1 MRQKHI
7 VLTISVIFIL
17 AGAAVNCDRNMSPLS
32 SELPQNKDTIG
43 AVLTG
48 TVDLGN
54 SQVSSFSAV
63 KVGVKDTNLVTTP
76 NDKGDFTL
84 KNIPPGDIALE
95 VTVQT
100 TVSDISIENVKTNDL
115 IEAVI
120 EVLAGNRAALVQ
132 MNKYSDNN
140 DTSNDVALELEIRPD
155 RWSTDWSEDNSY
167 STDEVIA
174 KISGKGFDRIDYDS
188 VRMTYMDEEIKPY
201 EYDLGDRFFIAKFHQ
216 YEAISLIPD
225 PKRGETP
232 AIFVTGE
239 IGDNGETFELSAAIT
254 IVGEK
259 PAGELSLEIR
269 PDRWNTAWSK
279 SEGVVLAMF
288 SGEGFDEIPCDSVEM
303 SGENGES
310 ISFHTCSLSDSRF
323 IVKFKQKEVIDLI
336 PADAGRGDTCDITVS
351 GTVSGE
357 DFSFTRTITIVN

>member
-63 KVGVKDTNLVTTP
+63 KVGLKDTHLVATP

-115 IEAVI
+115 IEVVI

-132 MNKYSDNN
+132 MNKSSDNN
-140 DTSNDVALELEIRPD
+140 DTSNGTVLELEIRPG
-155 RWSTDWSEDNSY
+155 RWNTDWSEENSD

-174 KISGKGFDRIDYDS
+174 KISGEGFDRIDDDS
-188 VRMTYMDEEIKPY
+188 VRMLGPEGGEIEPY
-201 EYDLGDRFFIAKFHQ
+201 EYDLGGRFFIAKFYQ
-216 YEAISLIPD
+216 NDAIGLIPD
-225 PKRGETP
+225 PKRGEAHT
-232 AIFVTGE
+232 IYVTGE
-239 IGDNGETFELSAAIT
+239 IGDNGDTFELSAVIT

-269 PDRWNTAWSK
+269 PDRWNTAWSN

-288 SGEGFDEIPCDSVEM
+288 SGEGFDEISCDSVTM
-303 SGENGES
+303 SGENGGS
-310 ISFHTCSLSDSRF
+310 ISPHTCSLSDSRF

-351 GTVSGE
+351 GE

>member
-17 AGAAVNCDRNMSPLS
+17 SGAAVNCDRNMSPLS

-63 KVGVKDTNLVTTP
+63 KVGLKDTHLVTTP

-115 IEAVI
+115 IEVVI
-120 EVLAGNRAALVQ
+120 EVRAGNRAALVQ
-132 MNKYSDNN
+132 MNKSSDNN
-140 DTSNDVALELEIRPD
+140 DTSNGTTALELEIRPG
-155 RWSTDWSEDNSY
+155 RWNTDWSIDNSD

-174 KISGKGFDRIDYDS
+174 KISGEGFDRIDDDS
-188 VRMTYMDEEIKPY
+188 VRMLGPEGEGIEPY
-201 EYDLGDRFFIAKFHQ
+201 ECDVGDRFFIAKFYQ
-216 YEAISLIPD
+216 NDAISLIPD
-225 PKRGETP
+225 PKRGETHT
-232 AIFVTGE
+232 IYVTGTVW
-239 IGDNGETFELSAAIT
+239 DNGGTFELNADII

-269 PDRWNTAWSK
+269 PDRWNTAWSN

-288 SGEGFDEIPCDSVEM
+288 SGEGFDEISCDSVEM
-303 SGENGES
+303 SRENGGS
-310 ISFHTCSLSDSRF
+310 ISPHTCSLSDSRF

-336 PADAGRGDTCDITVS
+336 PADAGRGDTYDI
-351 GTVSGE
+351 TVSGE